1 MNSIT
6 VGNLKAL
13 LSLDTTNF
21 DKGVTTSEA
30 NAKKLAK
37 TLEKDLAPSQAR
49 INSLIRDFAGNADI
63 RRALEM
69 ATAVEK
75 IGGASKL
82 TANEQIKANR
92 VAQEALDKYR
102 ALGLAAPPAINNL
115 AIATTQLKKNTD
127 QLGQSLATVSPQMNK
142 VGMSATDLL
151 GKAKSLAGVFGVS
164 VGVGAVAGFAS
175 SVINAAD
182 HIGDLATKMSVSTD
196 AAQRF
201 QFAARQVGLEVD
213 DVSKAVTHLNAGIGE
228 GKSSGV
234 AKALGAMGL
243 EFEKIK
249 NLNPEELFRTTIKTI
264 SEIKNPMEQAAAAAA
279 AFGDKLGAQLLPLIR
294 EGALDA
300 ADGINIMSAETIK
313 RLKDAKQAWENFGN
327 SVTAVAGDMFA
338 DVLKGMDLFL
348 NDWQAAW
355 ESAQRIGI
363 MGLAINPRDAL
374 NLINADVKAR
384 RDLKKP
390 LPFFSDLPNQ
400 LTEVGAYG
408 GMFGGMTAQNLP
420 GGRLGD
426 AHFDTEWAKK
436 QEAEEKRLKAMADAA
451 EQAEK
456 AYRAFERQR
465 ISGFTDAERQKQEF
479 ELRFLRER
487 NLLDA
492 MYWGRGIVS
501 KSPLSSLLG
510 PGIDLGYTPP
520 IPSMALPMTPPKA
533 RGPIS
538 LQELLTSTGF
548 TMPGYNKRDLFGQ
561 GFSGAMGN
569 LSQTILQAFQGGGD
583 VGKSIG
589 SLFGGQI
596 GTSLMGTSTKGVFES
611 GFGKMLQESF
621 LGKKVG
627 GMVASFI
634 PGIGALLGPALG
646 KLFSSIGNIGANNT
660 KKDRESFAKESGF
673 ESLDNLY
680 SKLRSLGTEGEKLAN
695 IGLNVIGKKDRAANE
710 KWMKDVTA
718 FFDRLEKVPGK
729 VNELSQALGK
739 FGGAIPKQLDPLLD
753 SILADKNL
761 DPALRR
767 QLEGMRKPSWQAA
780 QDFASSVGINLGALG
795 PGFNQ
800 SRLAD
805 QAFSLKR
812 GIDLLSRFAGS
823 DQNAILRDMADE
835 FSALAQD
842 AKKNNVAL
850 PRAVQAFL
858 RQIDEMGL
866 LLDEN
871 GDRLDLSLLQ
881 FADIEDESMKEVVS
895 LLEQIRDLLSPRP
908 APTPGAPGGPGG
920 PPRPAPPTDPD
931 NPDPGDP
938 YDPRGPIRQPDLS
951 GFGALSLPDIGDMPG
966 FGGFGGTGQ
975 AVTAAG
981 ANVSI
986 YAIDAASFE
995 TFMSQRGGAEVVVRT
1010 MGPVIERWGKAQ

>member
-6 VGNLKAL
+6 VGNLKAI

-21 DKGVTTSEA
+21 DKGVTSSEA
-30 NAKKLAK
+30 NAKKLADR
-37 TLEKDLAPSQAR
+37 LSKDLAPSQAR
-49 INSLIRDFAGNADI
+49 INSLIRDFAGNKDI
-63 RRALEM
+63 ARALEY

-75 IGGASKL
+75 IGGANKL
-82 TANEQIKANR
+82 TEQRQAETNR
-92 VAQEALDKYR
+92 AVQKGLDTYR
-102 ALGLAAPPAINNL
+102 ALGIEAP
-115 AIATTQLKKNTD
+115 K
-127 QLGQSLATVSPQMNK
+127 SL
-142 VGMSATDLL
+142 TDLANATKQAHKPIDDL
-151 GKAKSLAGVFGVS
+151 VSKAKSLAGVFGVTL
-164 VGVGAVAGFAS
+164 GVGALIGFAKS
-175 SVINAAD
+175 TLDAAD
-182 HIGDLATKMSVSTD
+182 QIGDLALKMGVSTD

-201 QFAARQVGLEVD
+201 GYAARQSGANID
-213 DVSKAVTHLNAGIGE
+213 DVSQAIVKMNDN
-228 GKSSGV
+228 
-234 AKALGAMGL
+234 LG
-243 EFEKIK
+243 
-249 NLNPEELFRTTIKTI
+249 T
-264 SEIKNPMEQAAAAAA
+264 
-279 AFGDKLGAQLLPLIR
+279 GDKSTVA
-294 EGALDA
+294 ALDA
-300 ADGINIMSAETIK
+300 AGLRFERIRNMKPEDAFREIADAIGRVPDPMTQARIAMDLFGKAGATLLPMIRENSLAVADGAEIMSEDTIK
-313 RLKDAKQAWENFGN
+313 ALKDAKQAWENFFGWLTVESGN
-327 SVTAVAGDMFA
+327 VIADIATLWRNLGAIITGELGKIKVPKVTREPTFGEALTNPFGAAKMRFEHALSPFA
-338 DVLKGMDLFL
+338 KMGQDVDAAFASMPTMGRPALFNQQTDDVLARAHSKAVTVIDDHIKAKKAADDHTKAVEKLEDAYQAYARQRLTGM
-348 NDWQAAW
+348 
-355 ESAQRIGI
+355 S
-363 MGLAINPRDAL
+363 DAEMM
-374 NLINADVKAR
+374 R
-384 RDLKKP
+384 RDH
-390 LPFFSDLPNQ
+390 
-400 LTEVGAYG
+400 EVRFMQERGLLQA
-408 GMFGGMTAQNLP
+408 FGWSL
-420 GGRLGD
+420 
-426 AHFDTEWAKK
+426 
-436 QEAEEKRLKAMADAA
+436 
-451 EQAEK
+451 
-456 AYRAFERQR
+456 
-465 ISGFTDAERQKQEF
+465 
-479 ELRFLRER
+479 
-487 NLLDA
+487 
-492 MYWGRGIVS
+492 GIVG

-510 PGIDLGYTPP
+510 PGIDLGFNKPL
-520 IPSMALPMTPPKA
+520 PSMDLPMTPSKA
-533 RGPIS
+533 RGPMS
-538 LQELLTSTGF
+538 LAELLSGVTI
-548 TMPGYNKRDLFGQ
+548 PGYNKRDLFGQ
-561 GFSGAMGN
+561 GFSGAMGD
-569 LSQTILQAFQGGGD
+569 LPQTILQAITGGGSI
-583 VGKSIG
+583 GKSIG
-589 SLFGGQI
+589 SLFGSGI
-596 GTSLMGTSTKGVFES
+596 GGSIIGSSKDGVFKD